1 MRNTAATS
9 SLKLSGLA
17 TLGAAG
23 HLTKMKAGS
32 VAGSCSWISILS
44 DRVT

>member
-17 TLGAAG
+17 TLGAVG
-23 HLTKMKAGS
+23 HLTRPLVEQRKG
-32 VAGSCSWISILS
+32 
-44 DRVT
+44 DRRATRATN